1 MRKIKNKAGQLKIQE
16 MAFVLI
22 AFMVFFSL
30 VALLFLKFRISGI
43 QASAEG
49 SKEEVAS
56 RLALVLASTPELSW
70 SECTGCIDLDKA
82 IVLKNRTEYKQ
93 LWKLDYFAIKR
104 LYPVKT
110 VGECSLG
117 KYPECDTLTLIS
129 GNDFGISSKAFVSL
143 CRYDFIEDRKVCE
156 LGELYVSGGSLKNG

>member
-1 MRKIKNKAGQLKIQE
+1 MRKIKGKLGQLKIQE

-30 VALLFLKFRISGI
+30 VGLLFLKFRISGI
-43 QASAEG
+43 QSSAEE
-49 SKEEVAS
+49 SREEVAS
-56 RLALVLASTPELSW
+56 KLALVLASTPELSW
-70 SECTGCIDLDKA
+70 AECSGCIDLDKA
-82 IVLKNRTEYKQ
+82 IVLKNKSEYKQ

-104 LYPVKT
+104 IYPVKI

-117 KYPECDTLTLIS
+117 KYPECDIITLVG

-156 LGELYVSGGSLKNG
+156 LGELYASGGKINA